1 MYLYSNA
8 YAHAPCRPERRAV
21 PHTACDTLHALPL
34 AMRFRSICGSSFDV
48 KELKSTVS
56 LAMND
61 SKRSLSDKPKNAVA
75 CAQRHA
81 SMGP

>member
-1 MYLYSNA
+1 
-8 YAHAPCRPERRAV
+8 
-21 PHTACDTLHALPL
+21 
-34 AMRFRSICGSSFDV
+34 MRFRSICGSSFDV